1 MQSTTSKISV
11 GIIGG
16 AGYTAGELIR
26 ILLNHPAAEITF
38 INSSSNA
45 GAPITQVHEDLYGE
59 TDLIFSSEPQLD
71 VDVVFL
77 CQGHGKAKKV
87 LEDFKFSNS
96 TKIIDLGNDFRLY
109 ADADFDG
116 KSFTYGLPELQ
127 RNKVKESQYIANPGC
142 FATCIQLALLPLAKA
157 EIIKN
162 EIHVNAITGSTGAG
176 QNPTAT
182 SHFSWRNN
190 NVSVYKAFTHQH
202 LGEITESLVSL
213 QSGMDHDIN
222 FVPVRGNFTKGIFG
236 SIYTECDL
244 SLEEAKDLYAN
255 FYAEHPFVSISEKGI
270 HLKQVV
276 NSNKC
281 ILHLDKHGNKLLIT
295 SIIDN
300 LVKGAS
306 GQAVQNMNLIFGL
319 EETMG
324 LKLKTVAF

>member
-1 MQSTTSKISV
+1 MWSTTNKISV

-26 ILLNHPAAEITF
+26 ILLNHPAAKISF
-38 INSSSNA
+38 INSTSNT
-45 GAPITQVHEDLYGE
+45 GLPITQVHDDLFGD
-59 TDLIFSSEPQLD
+59 TDFVFSSEPILN

-87 LEDFKFSNS
+87 LEDFKFSDD
-96 TKIIDLGNDFRLY
+96 TKIIDLGNDFRLH
-109 ADADFDG
+109 ADANFDD
-116 KSFTYGLPELQ
+116 KSFVYGLPELQ
-127 RNKVKESQYIANPGC
+127 RDMIQKSNYIANPGC
-142 FATCIQLALLPLAKA
+142 FATCIQLALLPLAKVG
-157 EIIKN
+157 IIKN

-176 QNPTAT
+176 QNPTET

-190 NVSVYKAFTHQH
+190 NVSVYKAFNHQH
-202 LGEITESLVSL
+202 LGEITESLISL
-213 QSGMDHDIN
+213 QTDMSYDIN
-222 FVPVRGNFTKGIFG
+222 FIPVRGNFTRGIFG

-244 SLEEAKDLYAN
+244 SLGEAIALYSKY
-255 FYAEHPFVSISEKGI
+255 YADHPFVSISEKGI

-281 ILHLDKHGNKLLIT
+281 ILHLEKHGNKLLIT

-306 GQAVQNMNLIFGL
+306 GQAVQNMNLVFGL

-324 LKLKTVAF
+324 LKLKTLAF